1 MPDFHYRGLSISGS
15 VSGFIEASSK
25 KSAESLLKAKGIKVV
40 NLKVERPY
48 DVKTFWLF
56 LSLIK
61 SLLDQKISLVDAL
74 EISLNQSNAKIKK
87 IANRTLSQ
95 LSEGQTLDVIF
106 KNIFKGLDQKTLSLL
121 KIGSEQSGLA
131 HAAGI
136 LLEEQ
141 KLKKDIKRE
150 FNRAIA
156 YPAFVLLFA
165 VAALIVVFDTV
176 LPEFSQFIDIQNQ
189 TLLQKMILS
198 GAGRGYS
205 TFLSVLWVSLFV
217 GFSLLALQKLHFSRK
232 FFYYFMTNVPG
243 LKPMSRKTSAYE
255 YLNAISLSMSLNVD
269 LGLSVQMA
277 EKTITNPIHR
287 EKISNIKT
295 LLLNGVTFSTAIR
308 ETELFEP
315 MQIAKIEVG
324 EKSKT
329 LPEILNSIVKDLIE
343 KRRQRFA
350 LFSQLIGPVAI
361 ILLGII
367 IFLVA
372 YVVVTPMMA
381 LQNTIG

>member
-48 DVKTFWLF
+48 NVKTFWLF

-74 EISLNQSNAKIKK
+74 EISLNQSNVKIKK

-106 KNIFKGLDQKTLSLL
+106 ENIFKGLDQKTLSLL

-136 LLEEQ
+136 LLDEQ
-141 KLKKDIKRE
+141 KLKKDINRE

-217 GFSLLALQKLHFSRK
+217 GFSLLALQKLHFSRA
-232 FFYYFMTNVPG
+232 FFYHFMTTVPG
-243 LKPMSRKTSAYE
+243 LKLISKKTSAYE
-255 YLNAISLSMSLNVD
+255 YLNAINLSMSLHVD
-269 LGLSVQMA
+269 LGLSVQLA
-277 EKTITNPIHR
+277 EKTIINPIHR

-315 MQIAKIEVG
+315 MQIAKIEIG
-324 EKSKT
+324 EKSKI

-350 LFSQLIGPVAI
+350 LFSQLIGPFAI

>member
-25 KSAESLLKAKGIKVV
+25 KSAESLLKAKGIKVL

-74 EISLNQSNAKIKK
+74 EISLSQSNSKIKK
-87 IANRTLSQ
+87 IASRTLSQ

-106 KNIFKGLDQKTLSLL
+106 ESIFKGLDQKTLSLL

-141 KLKKDIKRE
+141 KLKKDINRE

-156 YPAFVLLFA
+156 YPGFVLLFA

-176 LPEFSQFIDIQNQ
+176 LPEFSQFIDQQNQ
-189 TLLQKMILS
+189 TLMQKIILS
-198 GAGRGYS
+198 GAGKGYS
-205 TFLSVLWVSLFV
+205 TFLSVLWLLLLT
-217 GFSLLALQKLHFSRK
+217 GFSLLALQKLHASRK
-232 FFYYFMTNVPG
+232 FYYYFMATVPG
-243 LKPMSRKTSAYE
+243 LKLISRKTSAYE
-255 YLNAISLSMSLNVD
+255 YLNAINLAMSLNVD
-269 LGLSVQMA
+269 LGSSVQLA
-277 EKTITNPIHR
+277 EKTVGNLIHR
-287 EKISNIKT
+287 SKIENIKT
-295 LLLNGVTFSTAIR
+295 MLLNGVTFSTAIR
-308 ETELFEP
+308 ETQLFEP

-329 LPEILNSIVKDLIE
+329 LPEILNSIVVDLIE
-343 KRRQRFA
+343 IRRQRFA
-350 LFSQLIGPVAI
+350 LFSQLVGPFAI

>member
-106 KNIFKGLDQKTLSLL
+106 KNIFKGLDQKTLNLL

-205 TFLSVLWVSLFV
+205 TFLSALWVSLFV

-232 FFYYFMTNVPG
+232 FFYYFMTTVPG
-243 LKPMSRKTSAYE
+243 LNLISRKASAYE

-269 LGLSVQMA
+269 LGLSVQLA
-277 EKTITNPIHR
+277 EKTIINPIHR
-287 EKISNIKT
+287 EKIANIKT

-350 LFSQLIGPVAI
+350 LFSQLIGPFAI

-381 LQNTIG
+381 LQTTIG

>member
-48 DVKTFWLF
+48 DIKTFWLF

-106 KNIFKGLDQKTLSLL
+106 ENIFKGLDQKTLSLL

-141 KLKKDIKRE
+141 KLKKDINRE

-205 TFLSVLWVSLFV
+205 TFLSALWVSLFV
-217 GFSLLALQKLHFSRK
+217 GFLLLALQRLRFSRK
-232 FFYYFMTNVPG
+232 FFYYFMTTVPG
-243 LKPMSRKTSAYE
+243 LKLISRKTSAYE
-255 YLNAISLSMSLNVD
+255 YLNAINLSMSLNVD

-277 EKTITNPIHR
+277 EKTIANPIHR

-315 MQIAKIEVG
+315 MQIAKIEIG

-350 LFSQLIGPVAI
+350 LFSQLIGPFAI

>member
-25 KSAESLLKAKGIKVV
+25 KSAESLLKAKGIKVL

-74 EISLNQSNAKIKK
+74 EISLNQSNSKIKK
-87 IANRTLSQ
+87 IASRTLSQ

-106 KNIFKGLDQKTLSLL
+106 ESIFKGLDQKTLSLL

-141 KLKKDIKRE
+141 KLKKDMKRE

-176 LPEFSQFIDIQNQ
+176 LPEFSQFIDHQNQ
-189 TLLQKMILS
+189 TLMQKIILS
-198 GAGRGYS
+198 GAGKGYS
-205 TFLSVLWVSLFV
+205 TFLSVLWVSLLI
-217 GFSLLALQKLHFSRK
+217 GFSFLVLQKLNASRK
-232 FFYYFMTNVPG
+232 FFYYFMTTVPG
-243 LKPMSRKTSAYE
+243 LKLISRKTSAYE
-255 YLNAISLSMSLNVD
+255 YLNAINLAMSLNVD
-269 LGLSVQMA
+269 LGSSVQLA
-277 EKTITNPIHR
+277 EKTVGNLIHR
-287 EKISNIKT
+287 SKIENIKT

-308 ETELFEP
+308 ETQLFEP

-329 LPEILNSIVKDLIE
+329 LPEILNSIVVDLIE

-350 LFSQLIGPVAI
+350 LFSQLVGPFAI

>member
-74 EISLNQSNAKIKK
+74 EISLNQSNAKVKK

-106 KNIFKGLDQKTLSLL
+106 ENIFKGLDQKTLSLL

-136 LLEEQ
+136 LLDEQ
-141 KLKKDIKRE
+141 KLKKDINRE

-205 TFLSVLWVSLFV
+205 TFLSALWVSLSV
-217 GFSLLALQKLHFSRK
+217 GFLLLALQRLRFSRK
-232 FFYYFMTNVPG
+232 FFYYFMTTVPG
-243 LKPMSRKTSAYE
+243 LKLISRKTSAYE
-255 YLNAISLSMSLNVD
+255 YLNAINLSMSLNVD

-295 LLLNGVTFSTAIR
+295 LLLNGVNFSTAIR
-308 ETELFEP
+308 ETELFEA
-315 MQIAKIEVG
+315 MQIAKIEIG

-350 LFSQLIGPVAI
+350 LFSQLIGPFAI

>member
-74 EISLNQSNAKIKK
+74 EISLKQSNTKIKR

-106 KNIFKGLDQKTLSLL
+106 ENIFKGLDQKTLSFL

-131 HAAGI
+131 NAAGI

-141 KLKKDIKRE
+141 KLKKDINRE

-189 TLLQKMILS
+189 TLLQKIILS

-205 TFLSVLWVSLFV
+205 TFLSVLWVSLFI
-217 GFSLLALQKLHFSRK
+217 GFSLLALQNLHFSRK
-232 FFYYFMTNVPG
+232 FFYYFMTTAPG
-243 LKPMSRKTSAYE
+243 LKLISRKTSAYE
-255 YLNAISLSMSLNVD
+255 YLNAINLSMSLNVD
-269 LGLSVQMA
+269 LGLSVQLA
-277 EKTITNPIHR
+277 EKTIINPIHR
-287 EKISNIKT
+287 EKIANIKT
-295 LLLNGVTFSTAIR
+295 LLLNGVTFSSAIR

-324 EKSKT
+324 EKSKS

-350 LFSQLIGPVAI
+350 LFSQLIGPFAI

>member
-48 DVKTFWLF
+48 DIKTFWLF

-74 EISLNQSNAKIKK
+74 EISLNQSNAKVKK

-106 KNIFKGLDQKTLSLL
+106 ENIFKGLDQKTLSLL

-141 KLKKDIKRE
+141 KLKKDINRE

-156 YPAFVLLFA
+156 YPVFVLLFA

-205 TFLSVLWVSLFV
+205 TFLSALWVSLSV
-217 GFSLLALQKLHFSRK
+217 GFLLLALQRLRFSRK
-232 FFYYFMTNVPG
+232 FFYYFMTTVPG
-243 LKPMSRKTSAYE
+243 LKLISRKTSAYE
-255 YLNAISLSMSLNVD
+255 YLNAINLSMSLNVD

-277 EKTITNPIHR
+277 EKTIANPIHR

-315 MQIAKIEVG
+315 MQIAKIEIG

-350 LFSQLIGPVAI
+350 LFSQLIGPFAI

>member
-56 LSLIK
+56 LSLTK

-74 EISLNQSNAKIKK
+74 GISLNQSNAKIKK

-106 KNIFKGLDQKTLSLL
+106 ENIFKGLDQKTLSLL

-136 LLEEQ
+136 LLDEQ
-141 KLKKDIKRE
+141 KLKKDINRE

-205 TFLSVLWVSLFV
+205 TFLSALWVSLFV

-232 FFYYFMTNVPG
+232 FFYYFMTTVPG
-243 LKPMSRKTSAYE
+243 LKIISKKTSAYE
-255 YLNAISLSMSLNVD
+255 YLNAINLSMSLNVD

-295 LLLNGVTFSTAIR
+295 VLLNGVTFSTAIR

-315 MQIAKIEVG
+315 MQIAKIEIG

-350 LFSQLIGPVAI
+350 LFSQLIGPFAI

>member
-136 LLEEQ
+136 LLDEQ
-141 KLKKDIKRE
+141 KLKKDVNRE

-165 VAALIVVFDTV
+165 IAALIVVFDTV

-232 FFYYFMTNVPG
+232 FFYHFMTTIPG
-243 LKPMSRKTSAYE
+243 LKLISRKTSAYE
-255 YLNAISLSMSLNVD
+255 YLNAINLSMSLNVD

-308 ETELFEP
+308 ETELFEL
-315 MQIAKIEVG
+315 MQIAKIEIG

-329 LPEILNSIVKDLIE
+329 LPEILNSIVKDIIE

-350 LFSQLIGPVAI
+350 LFSQLIGPFAI
-361 ILLGII
+361 ILLGIV

>member
-25 KSAESLLKAKGIKVV
+25 KSAEGLLKAKGIKVL
-40 NLKVERPY
+40 NLKVERLY
-48 DVKTFWLF
+48 DIKTFWHF

-74 EISLNQSNAKIKK
+74 EISLNQSNSKIKN

-106 KNIFKGLDQKTLSLL
+106 EKIFKGLDKKILSLL

-141 KLKKDIKRE
+141 KLKKEINRE

-205 TFLSVLWVSLFV
+205 TFLFVLWMSLLI
-217 GFSLLALQKLHFSRK
+217 GFSFLALQKLKFSHK
-232 FFYYFMTNVPG
+232 FFYHLMANLPVLKLMT
-243 LKPMSRKTSAYE
+243 RKRSAYE
-255 YLNAISLSMSLNVD
+255 YLNAINLSMSLNVD
-269 LGLSVQMA
+269 LGLSVQLA
-277 EKTITNPIHR
+277 ETTISNPIHR
-287 EKISNIKT
+287 EKIANIKN
-295 LLLNGVTFSTAIR
+295 LLLNGITFSTAIR

-315 MQIAKIEVG
+315 MQIAKIEIG

-329 LPEILNSIVKDLIE
+329 LPEIMNSIVKDLIE
-343 KRRQRFA
+343 QRRQRFA
-350 LFSQLIGPVAI
+350 LFSQLVGPFAI
-361 ILLGII
+361 IVLGII

>member
-25 KSAESLLKAKGIKVV
+25 KSAESILKAKGIKVV
-40 NLKVERPY
+40 NLKVERAY

-106 KNIFKGLDQKTLSLL
+106 ENIFKGLDQKTLSLL

-136 LLEEQ
+136 LLDEQ
-141 KLKKDIKRE
+141 KLKKDINRE

-217 GFSLLALQKLHFSRK
+217 GFSLLALRKLHFSRK
-232 FFYYFMTNVPG
+232 FFYHFMTTVPG
-243 LKPMSRKTSAYE
+243 LKLISRKTSAYE
-255 YLNAISLSMSLNVD
+255 YLNAINLSMSLNVD

-277 EKTITNPIHR
+277 ERTITNPIHR

-295 LLLNGVTFSTAIR
+295 LLLNGVTFSSAIR

-315 MQIAKIEVG
+315 MQIAKIEIG

-350 LFSQLIGPVAI
+350 LFSQLIGPFAI

-372 YVVVTPMMA
+372 YVVVTPMIA

>member
-25 KSAESLLKAKGIKVV
+25 KSAESLLKSKGIKVV

-217 GFSLLALQKLHFSRK
+217 GFLLLALQKLHFSRK
-232 FFYYFMTNVPG
+232 FFYYFMTTVPG
-243 LKPMSRKTSAYE
+243 LNLISRKASAYE

-269 LGLSVQMA
+269 LGLSVQLA
-277 EKTITNPIHR
+277 EKTIINPIHR
-287 EKISNIKT
+287 EKIANIKT

-315 MQIAKIEVG
+315 IQIAKIEIG

-350 LFSQLIGPVAI
+350 LFSQLIGPFAI

>member
-25 KSAESLLKAKGIKVV
+25 KSAESLLKAKGIKVL

-74 EISLNQSNAKIKK
+74 EISLNQSNSKIKK
-87 IANRTLSQ
+87 IASRTLSQ
-95 LSEGQTLDVIF
+95 LSEGQALDIIF
-106 KNIFKGLDQKTLSLL
+106 ESIFTGLDQKTLSLL

-141 KLKKDIKRE
+141 KLKKDINSE
-150 FNRAIA
+150 FNKAIA

-176 LPEFSQFIDIQNQ
+176 LPEFSQFIDHQNQ
-189 TLLQKMILS
+189 SLMQKIILS
-198 GAGRGYS
+198 GAGKGYS
-205 TFLSVLWVSLFV
+205 TFLSLLWVSLLI
-217 GFSLLALQKLHFSRK
+217 GFSLLALQKLHVSRK
-232 FFYYFMTNVPG
+232 FYDYFMAAVPG
-243 LKPMSRKTSAYE
+243 LKLISRKTSAYQ
-255 YLNAISLSMSLNVD
+255 YLNAINLAMSLNVD
-269 LGLSVQMA
+269 LGSSVQLA
-277 EKTITNPIHR
+277 EKTVVNLIHR
-287 EKISNIKT
+287 SKIENIKT

-308 ETELFEP
+308 ETQLFEP

-329 LPEILNSIVKDLIE
+329 LPEILNSIVADLIE

-350 LFSQLIGPVAI
+350 LFSQLVGPFAI